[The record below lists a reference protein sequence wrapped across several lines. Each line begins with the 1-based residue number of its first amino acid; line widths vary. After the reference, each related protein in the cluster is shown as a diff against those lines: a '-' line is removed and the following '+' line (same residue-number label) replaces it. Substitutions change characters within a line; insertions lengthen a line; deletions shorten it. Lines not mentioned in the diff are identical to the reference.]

1 MDPEAFFFVAA
12 SAVEAS
18 APMAGLDF
26 LQDLAVVMVV
36 AGLGGWICQRIG
48 LSSVVGFLFAG
59 ILIGPHTPPF
69 SFVSD
74 LERIHTLSQL
84 GLVFLMFSVGMGLS
98 IRRLRAMG
106 LGAPVAAA
114 FGALVVFVITRWAGL
129 LIGWTPSQSL
139 FLAAMLMVSS
149 SAIINKVLH
158 EIGAT
163 HEPASRRALGISVL
177 EDVVAVV
184 MLTVLTSMS
193 RVAGGEAQQAPIAQT
208 LGLILVFVI
217 VLVIAG
223 LLLVPRF
230 LGKLA
235 RTADPDLQTILIVGM
250 ILGGAL
256 LAVQAGYSIAL
267 GAFLL
272 GAIVAE
278 TAQRSQVERYI
289 QGLRDIFTAVF
300 FVSIG
305 MLMDVKMIGESWHL
319 VLLFGFFTL
328 VVRTFACTAGLLL
341 IGNPTRQAVRSG
353 LMLTPIGEFSFI
365 IAQLGVAS
373 KAAPE
378 LIYPLAVGIAFFTA
392 VTAPFLIRHSA
403 QISRGIERLEPVFF
417 RELVAFYH
425 GSLEKLQQRQQANL
439 VWQLSKKR
447 LTQVAMGF
455 LFVTGLLAFS
465 QPIFFAV
472 FAKLGSEAPLLPM
485 WKIGFW
491 LGLGLL
497 TLAPLVAIWR
507 NLAALSAIYAEALT
521 REGGQEGVMR
531 VAIRTGLQTT
541 FAVATAIWL
550 WLAMPF
556 NFAAIWTVA
565 AVVALLGLLLL
576 LLRRKLIM
584 LHSKVEFELEE
595 VLSAAEESPRSY
607 RDLLQPHSEWNIHVH
622 EFVLPDD
629 AQCAG
634 SSLSDLGLRKLGC
647 SVAGVDRH
655 GFAIP
660 NPTPD
665 LILYPGDTLLLLA
678 TPEQMKAVEDL
689 LGRIR
694 PADEKTQL
702 IEEIE
707 MQGVIV
713 PESSHAVGN
722 LLVELEIPAAT
733 GVQIVGIERDGNRL
747 LNPGPFQG
755 VEPGDRLLALGTPQQ
770 IETFERWLEKGRIE
784 ENAQSPTLNFQL

>member
-1 MDPEAFFFVAA
+1 
-12 SAVEAS
+12 
-18 APMAGLDF
+18 
-26 LQDLAVVMVV
+26 
-36 AGLGGWICQRIG
+36 
-48 LSSVVGFLFAG
+48 
-59 ILIGPHTPPF
+59 
-69 SFVSD
+69 
-74 LERIHTLSQL
+74 
-84 GLVFLMFSVGMGLS
+84 
-98 IRRLRAMG
+98 
-106 LGAPVAAA
+106 
-114 FGALVVFVITRWAGL
+114 
-129 LIGWTPSQSL
+129 
-139 FLAAMLMVSS
+139 
-149 SAIINKVLH
+149 
-158 EIGAT
+158 
-163 HEPASRRALGISVL
+163 
-177 EDVVAVV
+177 
-184 MLTVLTSMS
+184 
-193 RVAGGEAQQAPIAQT
+193 
-208 LGLILVFVI
+208 
-217 VLVIAG
+217 
-223 LLLVPRF
+223 
-230 LGKLA
+230 
-235 RTADPDLQTILIVGM
+235 
-250 ILGGAL
+250 
-256 LAVQAGYSIAL
+256 
-267 GAFLL
+267 
-272 GAIVAE
+272 
-278 TAQRSQVERYI
+278 
-289 QGLRDIFTAVF
+289 
-300 FVSIG
+300 
-305 MLMDVKMIGESWHL
+305 
-319 VLLFGFFTL
+319 
-328 VVRTFACTAGLLL
+328 
-341 IGNPTRQAVRSG
+341 
-353 LMLTPIGEFSFI
+353 
-365 IAQLGVAS
+365 
-373 KAAPE
+373 
-378 LIYPLAVGIAFFTA
+378 
-392 VTAPFLIRHSA
+392 
-403 QISRGIERLEPVFF
+403 
-417 RELVAFYH
+417 
-425 GSLEKLQQRQQANL
+425 
-439 VWQLSKKR
+439 
-447 LTQVAMGF
+447 
-455 LFVTGLLAFS
+455 
-465 QPIFFAV
+465 
-472 FAKLGSEAPLLPM
+472 
-485 WKIGFW
+485 
-491 LGLGLL
+491 
-497 TLAPLVAIWR
+497 
-507 NLAALSAIYAEALT
+507 
-521 REGGQEGVMR
+521 MR

-584 LHSKVEFELEE
+584 LHSKVEVELEE
-595 VLSAAEESPRSY
+595 VLSAAEEGPRSY

-713 PESSHAVGN
+713 PESSHAAGN